1 MLYTTRRHDFA
12 QDILWKKKN
21 YLIDYPFFNI
31 SVENFMEKQ
40 YLFLDTSFVGNLLLF
55 IIGFVC
61 ANIPG
66 ERETLRALKKSDS
79 SLFSNTNVIKC
90 VL

>member
-1 MLYTTRRHDFA
+1 MLYTTTLHDFA
-12 QDILWKKKN
+12 QDILRKKN

-31 SVENFMEKQ
+31 SVENFIEKQ

-66 ERETLRALKKSDS
+66 ERETLRTLKKSDS
-79 SLFSNTNVIKC
+79 SLFSSTNVIKC

>member
-1 MLYTTRRHDFA
+1 M
-12 QDILWKKKN
+12 ILPRIFWEKNN

-61 ANIPG
+61 PNIPG
-66 ERETLRALKKSDS
+66 ERETLRTLKKSDS
-79 SLFSNTNVIKC
+79 SLFSSTNVIKC

>member
-1 MLYTTRRHDFA
+1 MLYTIRLHDFA
-12 QDILWKKKN
+12 QDILRKKNN

-31 SVENFMEKQ
+31 SVENFMKKQ

-66 ERETLRALKKSDS
+66 ERETLRTLKKSDS
-79 SLFSNTNVIKC
+79 SLFSRTNVIKC

>member
-1 MLYTTRRHDFA
+1 MLHTARLHDFA
-12 QDILWKKKN
+12 QDILRKKKN

-66 ERETLRALKKSDS
+66 ERETLRTLRKCDS
-79 SLFSNTNVIKC
+79 SLFSSTNVIKC

>member
-1 MLYTTRRHDFA
+1 MLYTTRLHDFV
-12 QDILWKKKN
+12 QDILRKRNN
-21 YLIDYPFFNI
+21 YSIDYLFFNI

-66 ERETLRALKKSDS
+66 ERETLRTLKKSDS
-79 SLFSNTNVIKC
+79 SLFSSTNVIKC

>member
-1 MLYTTRRHDFA
+1 MLYTTRLHDFV
-12 QDILWKKKN
+12 QDILRKRNN
-21 YLIDYPFFNI
+21 YSIDYPFFNI

-66 ERETLRALKKSDS
+66 ERETLRTLKKSDS
-79 SLFSNTNVIKC
+79 SLFSSTNVIKC

>member
-1 MLYTTRRHDFA
+1 MLYTTRLHDFA
-12 QDILWKKKN
+12 QHILRKKNN

-66 ERETLRALKKSDS
+66 ERETLRTLKKSDS
-79 SLFSNTNVIKC
+79 SLFSSTNVIKC